1 MQDAGYIFA
10 AYTIIW
16 VVLLGFVVAMMNR
29 QTKLRREIERVK
41 ELVKD
46 KESSRQP
53 E

>member
-16 VVLLGFVVAMMNR
+16 IVLLGFVLAMINR
-29 QTKLRREIERVK
+29 QSKLRREIER
-41 ELVKD
+41 LRAMVKD

-53 E
+53 D

>member
-16 VVLLGFVVAMMNR
+16 IVLLGFVLAMINR
-29 QTKLRREIERVK
+29 QNKVRREIERLR
-41 ELVKD
+41 EMVKD

-53 E
+53 D

>member
-10 AYTIIW
+10 AYTVIW
-16 VVLLGFVVAMMNR
+16 IVLIGFVLAMINR
-29 QTKLRREIERVK
+29 QSKVRREIERLR

-53 E
+53 D